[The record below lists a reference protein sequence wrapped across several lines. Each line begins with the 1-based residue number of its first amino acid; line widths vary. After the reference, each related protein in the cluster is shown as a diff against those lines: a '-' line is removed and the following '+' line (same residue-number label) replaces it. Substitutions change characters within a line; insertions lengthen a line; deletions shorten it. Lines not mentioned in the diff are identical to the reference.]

1 MRLVP
6 LGAKVMIRRL
16 EPDEKTPGGIL
27 LPDNSREKPVQGR
40 VLSVGDGRLLPNG
53 NHAQHQVREGD
64 RVLFNRYSGT
74 EVDVDGESLLII
86 DEAEILAVV
95 P

>member
-1 MRLVP
+1 
-6 LGAKVMIRRL
+6 MIRRL